1 MRLIN
6 KLIMFIKELFIGDDI
21 KIESLPR
28 LDNPEIRE
36 ITLV

>member
-6 KLIMFIKELFIGDDI
+6 KLLMFLRELFIEDDI

>member
-6 KLIMFIKELFIGDDI
+6 QILMFLKELFVESE